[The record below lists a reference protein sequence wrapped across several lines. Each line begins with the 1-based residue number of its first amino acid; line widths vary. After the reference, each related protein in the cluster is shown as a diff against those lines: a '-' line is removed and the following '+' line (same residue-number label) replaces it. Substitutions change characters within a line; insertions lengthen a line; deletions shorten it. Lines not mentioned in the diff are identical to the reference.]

1 MENCKFK
8 LKSTNVVPPD
18 LKSQSLMFQENKGKE
33 FLLIGNPKVQT
44 RTKVKSSGKKMS
56 VDSFPQTLIVRQ
68 SSELQ
73 S

>member
-1 MENCKFK
+1 MLFHLIGNPK
-8 LKSTNVVPPD
+8 V
-18 LKSQSLMFQENKGKE
+18 MFQENKGKEFNENKGKE